1 MFALGIDFITGVAV
15 MTDTASREKA
25 EWPPHPARVFMALVA
40 AHYET
45 KPLPEDGSDAEE
57 AWSLERAALVWLEGQ
72 GAPQMSWPEASRRD
86 VVTVYVPVN
95 DVQVGRVA
103 LTATKT
109 EIREAMSVLP
119 DAPLRRRERTFPA
132 LYINGDGP
140 GRHVHLRWPKAA
152 PTTEILTA
160 LTGLAR
166 KVTRI
171 GHSSSLAL
179 VWVSDMEEA
188 LSPAYEPYAKSTKT
202 HHGVQLRIPAPGF
215 LAELDQCF
223 NADEINAFFDLSEAI
238 AVEKGKAKEQ
248 AKTAFEERL
257 GTAWNRSA
265 SPPVRLRPPPGR
277 TAHYSRVDEP
287 EDRVVTSSFDS
298 ELLVLTKQE
307 GPVLGLEST
316 AALTAALRGYLL
328 QGGESKPEW
337 FTGHSAPG
345 LPSTSGHMALLPLA
359 FVGGEHADGH
369 ILGLAVAFPRAIP
382 ATERAAC
389 LRGLLFDSSG
399 KDIGPELKM
408 GNLGIWTLR
417 REERSLPPLAL
428 RSATWCEPSS
438 VWASVTPMVLDRHPK
453 HDQQTERAQWRN
465 EVAASIVQSCERQGL
480 PKPELIDVDKT
491 SWHRG
496 APRSRPGPSGM
507 PWLTGKEGTAPRQ
520 QVHVLIQFPCEVQG
534 PLLLGAGRFRGY
546 GFCKPLGPLLK

>member
-45 KPLPEDGSDAEE
+45 KPLPEDGSDAEV
-57 AWSLERAALVWLEGQ
+57 AWSLERAALEWLEGQ
-72 GAPQMSWPEASRRD
+72 DAPQMNWPEVSPRD
-86 VVTVYVPVN
+86 VVKVYVPVN
-95 DVQVGRVA
+95 DAGVPQNPARVKESEMRAA
-103 LTATKT
+103 LGV
-109 EIREAMSVLP
+109 MP
-119 DAPLRRRERTFPA
+119 DQRSRQERTFPA
-132 LYINGDGP
+132 FHIGGKGSERY
-140 GRHVHLRWPKAA
+140 VHLRWPDAK
-152 PTTEILTA
+152 PSTKILAA
-160 LTGLAR
+160 LTELAR

-179 VWVSDMEEA
+179 VWVSEMKDA
-188 LSPAYEPYAKSTKT
+188 PSPAYEPNATKLRR
-202 HHGVQLRIPAPGF
+202 GVQLRVPAPGF

-223 NADEINAFFDLSEAI
+223 NAGEIDAFFDLSEAI
-238 AVEKGKAKEQ
+238 AAGRGKAKEQ
-248 AKTAFEERL
+248 AKAAFEERF

-265 SPPVRLRPPPGR
+265 CAPVRLRPSLGR
-277 TAHYSRVDEP
+277 TAHYSRVDKPAE
-287 EDRVVTSSFDS
+287 RVLTSSFDS

-328 QGGESKPEW
+328 QGGEGKPEW

-345 LPSTSGHMALLPLA
+345 LPSTGGHMALLPLA
-359 FVGGEHADGH
+359 FVGAEHADGH

-382 ATERAAC
+382 AAERAIC
-389 LRGLLFDSSG
+389 LRRRLFGPSG
-399 KDIGPELKM
+399 DDIEPELQM
-408 GNLGIWTLR
+408 GNLGTWTLR

-438 VWASVTPMVLDRHPK
+438 VWASVTPVVLDRHPK
-453 HDQQTERAQWRN
+453 HDQQTERAQWRD
-465 EVAASIVQSCERQGL
+465 EVAVSIALSCERQGL

-496 APRSRPGPSGM
+496 APRSRPGPNGM
-507 PWLTGKEGTAPRQ
+507 PWLPGKEGTAPRQ

-534 PLLLGAGRFRGY
+534 PLILGAGRFRGY
-546 GFCKPLGPLLK
+546 GFCKPLGSLLK

>member
-15 MTDTASREKA
+15 MTDAASREKA

-45 KPLPEDGSDAEE
+45 KPLPEDGHGAEE
-57 AWSLERAALVWLEGQ
+57 GWSLERAALEWLEGQ
-72 GAPQMSWPEASRRD
+72 GAPQMNWPEASPRD
-86 VVTVYVPVN
+86 VVKVYVPVN
-95 DVQVGRVA
+95 DTGVSQNPARVKESEMRAA
-103 LTATKT
+103 LGV
-109 EIREAMSVLP
+109 MP
-119 DAPLRRRERTFPA
+119 DQRSRQERTFPA
-132 LYINGDGP
+132 LHIGGEGP
-140 GRHVHLRWPKAA
+140 ERHIHLRWPNAE

-179 VWVSDMEEA
+179 VWVSDMEDA
-188 LSPAYEPYAKSTKT
+188 PSPAYEPYAKATKT
-202 HHGVQLRIPAPGF
+202 HRGVQLRIPSPGF

-223 NADEINAFFDLSEAI
+223 NADEINTFFDLSEVIVA
-238 AVEKGKAKEQ
+238 EKGKAKEQ
-248 AKTAFEERL
+248 AKAAFEERF

-265 SPPVRLRPPPGR
+265 GAPVRLRPSPGR
-277 TAHYSRVDEP
+277 TAHYSRVDET
-287 EDRVVTSSFDS
+287 EACIVASSFDS

-507 PWLTGKEGTAPRQ
+507 PWLTSKEGTAPRQ

>member
-15 MTDTASREKA
+15 MTDAASREKA

-45 KPLPEDGSDAEE
+45 KPLPEDGSDADE
-57 AWSLERAALVWLEGQ
+57 AWSLERAALEWLEGQ
-72 GAPQMSWPEASRRD
+72 GAPQMNWPEASPRD
-86 VVTVYVPVN
+86 VVKVYVPVN
-95 DVQVGRVA
+95 DAGVPQNPARVKESEMRTA
-103 LTATKT
+103 LAV
-109 EIREAMSVLP
+109 MP
-119 DAPLRRRERTFPA
+119 DRRSRQERTFPT
-132 LYINGDGP
+132 LHIGGEGP
-140 GRHVHLRWPKAA
+140 GRHVHLRWPNAD
-152 PTTEILTA
+152 PSTEILAA
-160 LTGLAR
+160 LTELAR

-179 VWVSDMEEA
+179 VWVSGMEDA
-188 LSPAYEPYAKSTKT
+188 PSPAYEPNTTKT
-202 HHGVQLRIPAPGF
+202 RRGVQLRIPAPGF

-223 NADEINAFFDLSEAI
+223 NAGEIDAFFDLSEAI
-238 AVEKGKAKEQ
+238 AAGKGKAKEQ
-248 AKTAFEERL
+248 AKAAFEERF

-265 SPPVRLRPPPGR
+265 SAPVRLRPSLGR
-277 TAHYSRVDEP
+277 TTHYSRVDEP
-287 EDRVVTSSFDS
+287 AERVVMSSFDS

-328 QGGESKPEW
+328 QGGEGKPEW

-345 LPSTSGHMALLPLA
+345 IPSTSGHMAFLPLA
-359 FVGGEHADGH
+359 FVGAEHADGH
-369 ILGLAVAFPRAIP
+369 ILGIAVAFPRAIP
-382 ATERAAC
+382 ATERAIC
-389 LRGLLFDSSG
+389 LRGRLFGPSG
-399 KDIGPELKM
+399 DDLEPELQM
-408 GNLGIWTLR
+408 GNLGTWTLR

-438 VWASVTPMVLDRHPK
+438 VWASVTPVVLDRHPK
-453 HDQQTERAQWRN
+453 HDQQSERAQWRD
-465 EVAASIVQSCERQGL
+465 EVATSIAQSCERQGL

-507 PWLTGKEGTAPRQ
+507 PWLPSKEGTAPRQ

-534 PLLLGAGRFRGY
+534 PLILGAGRFRGY
-546 GFCKPLGPLLK
+546 GFCKPLGSLPK